1 MRAQPPTSISSFLL
15 SLMLLL
21 AAGCGGGGDGGKPP
35 EGTSPTPA
43 PHPSATPA
51 PTPPAPTPT
60 PDASPSPSPPQGQL
74 VVRRD
79 GCYDVTYEVDL
90 YEVSFCVPEVVEG
103 TPLQPGMVLTN
114 AAASQLRI
122 HRWVH
127 DGREFRGETR
137 FGHAC
142 QGVTPGEAPP
152 ADENWQLA
160 VRVEVRQVSP
170 RFQVD
175 VTWQGTTRSCALGQG
190 EFTIDAPVQ
199 GDSGEPPEGG
209 LRLQRQ
215 KDPCLSRRLWSQVQ
229 LLRGSSA
236 MVVSTASARSLREVS
251 SSCSMTAPS
260 GRSMSLIEYARGCG
274 CQSSGSLSSATL
286 TFGVIV

>member
-209 LRLQRQ
+209 APPPAPEGPVPEPPIVEPGPIAPGFVCDGRQ
-215 KDPCLSRRLWSQVQ
+215 HRIS
-229 LLRGSSA
+229 
-236 MVVSTASARSLREVS
+236 EVS
-251 SSCSMTAPS
+251 Q
-260 GRSMSLIEYARGCG
+260 RGCG